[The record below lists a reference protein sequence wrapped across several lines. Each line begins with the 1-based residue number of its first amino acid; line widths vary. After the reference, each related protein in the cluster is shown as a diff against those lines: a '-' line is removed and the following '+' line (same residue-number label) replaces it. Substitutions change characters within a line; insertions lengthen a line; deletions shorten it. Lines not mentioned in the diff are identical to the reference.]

1 MDHEGTTIS
10 QGFIQEE
17 KSRSLLWKIE
27 KERAYASENCPSC
40 AKSLSVQVT
49 FETATLQTEKI
60 PAARLRLEALA
71 REVQESYCHHQHT
84 ALMTYYQIEDLVYM
98 TIQSGMGE
106 IREALSLLL
115 QAMRLSDGASEVY
128 SASLQRWVVAL
139 AAKLVYTRDLR
150 HLIFLIRHLF
160 RQNRSVRWASRVLR
174 VQVTDVCSAARA
186 IALLELILARPGLET
201 AVECTEELVEGWEEV
216 GRSGEG
222 SAVGEGL
229 LRERDALALLRA
241 LPLRQLLAK
250 MALFNRSDIEST
262 EEHEWGDGSGGHGV
276 LKAACGARA
285 LLAVLQRA
293 VHAHAHYARLQREL
307 TELCACALQLVAA
320 LHLRS
325 RHVYHPE
332 VAERVQVE
340 LEAVFVAGLL
350 LHQGKDLTKLP
361 ATLLSEA
368 TARDYCFGLIA
379 TLHDKGPHRIASLD
393 VDVGVVRCDVRVLV
407 VLQAALDRAD
417 DHELARTLLQF
428 LCQTAVK
435 RKPQWCRQPCE
446 VTARESLPRLLA
458 VHPYLHAI
466 SLHVLADLNQG
477 EPVDPTAVSYLS
489 VQEWRPNYAE
499 VLGVLEDWSVKCPH
513 LIEHLLLQMEYT
525 PHQGVSLE
533 TQLAMGAW
541 LCEYVRRVGGE
552 VREWAWSVLERLHVH
567 RAQWAICSVG
577 VRALVGVARV
587 RPGVAARCLVSM
599 MRAVQHTP
607 ESVALTPEFT
617 EVFNVLL
624 GSGPSLMARAFG
636 RAGPATAEL
645 LEKALL
651 NELLSSQSQNPG
663 ILNPWLRGLWAPT
676 LPSSARALLDT
687 AVRAVEDVPAIDTV
701 VSLML
706 QGENSKEFLDDAVRN
721 CSVAPLLCEAALRG
735 AHAQYELSAH
745 MWPRL
750 TDAVAR
756 QRAHGHK
763 VHVDNAIKQ
772 IGCTI
777 SSEELVV
784 YRTASAVLS
793 APLRH
798 PSHLTLWRLFFHL
811 YLQRPPSSPQLTSI
825 PVGPLFFSGIIK
837 SRVLSQLKK
846 RLQEVIDYH
855 KIQSEQLKIEV
866 YPQTEQIPTTS
877 DSRKTNITK
886 TYDRKLFAPITINDL
901 IEEECRNDSE
911 SESSEEEITE
921 ERVSESSAT
930 REKFHLYCYHSGAV
944 KMLSEYGSWLSDG
957 DKTRAAPHHADIAR
971 FIQHEGLSAARRNS
985 LPVWFVSATPPRP
998 HAPPTQPTPLQRAID
1013 ALLQIKEARA
1023 LSPLPDIQPLLDEH
1037 NNLSDARVIYNLV
1050 DRHLRTMES
1059 DAQSWSREVSQ
1070 LSQLDSKLLE
1080 LLRALRVRRPLPTY
1094 TKWCGNDTCKP
1105 IKITLQ
1111 VYFHCNRRCALAA
1124 LRALS
1129 RPRPST
1135 ARVAATL
1142 QSLVRVVRSRET
1154 AVRVAERA
1162 GNSAAAVHSFPPAID
1177 AITSLVTHLAERW
1190 VCGDAGACGRLLR
1203 AWAGGG
1209 AHALCSALVQ
1219 PRRLDHTSFLELY
1232 HTVLTASLP
1241 PPAAFSY
1248 LSRFEMATWAERV
1261 DPVQREK
1268 MLDILVQAAQRWGP
1282 APEPEHHVLLELI
1295 GVHIGLVCG
1304 VGEVCALVV
1313 GGLRACARG
1322 SLPPTLCAHLTH
1334 AAAHAHALTYNQL
1347 GNLLREVGAIW
1358 WETRTSLTEE
1368 TNLYVPYAS
1377 HLADILQ
1384 VLQQDFTAATK
1395 ALGHDTERVSW
1406 FAWSVLREAWAPWV
1420 QPGTPP
1426 PLLPVTHS
1434 EDSNA
1439 HADMLQRFRE
1449 TLQLL
1454 IDGCPG
1460 SEEYVLRH
1468 VWEWAVHTY
1477 IGAGARA
1484 PQSCRVSLSA
1494 LLSALE
1500 SLPWH
1505 TVQWMHASCM
1515 PLALQISR
1523 CSDREIVSWCGA
1535 RWRCACAASW
1545 VRGVQD
1551 AHLAPHLAAL
1561 LSVFCSPQLQLDTQV
1576 LEEAALLPW
1585 QRLPEAALDAAF
1597 EQFFVDFHNPAFPYH
1612 ETMQFRL
1619 LLCASQLIIV
1629 GETPECGVG
1638 ARARRARSVSQCVRA
1653 AATPTLTQH
1662 ARAHAETML
1671 RVLTDLGSEGG
1682 GWCALR
1688 TRLCACAWGGGAAGA
1703 AGVRRG
1709 WHAASDD
1716 EPIMA
1721 VWVCVLCRTAL
1732 QSRRVTA
1739 VSADMS
1745 ECVEVSRGVLV
1756 RWAAE
1761 PRRSL
1766 LQLVAMHHDTHTVRI
1781 RLLCRLALCILDPS
1795 SEEFVK
1801 AYEASCSALPPG
1813 QVEAVSWGRA
1823 PGAKYLPRLAAMLYP
1838 GRDVYFDEEAKLL
1851 QQIT

>member
-567 RAQWAICSVG
+567 RAQWAVPLETPPPETEPQDTWGHSVPLICSVG

-1111 VYFHCNRRCALAA
+1111 RYEWVISTGAEEGIEQNRRCALAA

-1671 RVLTDLGSEGG
+1671 RVLTDLG
-1682 GWCALR
+1682 
-1688 TRLCACAWGGGAAGA
+1688 
-1703 AGVRRG
+1703 
-1709 WHAASDD
+1709 
-1716 EPIMA
+1716 
-1721 VWVCVLCRTAL
+1721 
-1732 QSRRVTA
+1732 
-1739 VSADMS
+1739 
-1745 ECVEVSRGVLV
+1745 
-1756 RWAAE
+1756 
-1761 PRRSL
+1761 
-1766 LQLVAMHHDTHTVRI
+1766 
-1781 RLLCRLALCILDPS
+1781 
-1795 SEEFVK
+1795 
-1801 AYEASCSALPPG
+1801 
-1813 QVEAVSWGRA
+1813 
-1823 PGAKYLPRLAAMLYP
+1823 KY
-1838 GRDVYFDEEAKLL
+1838 
-1851 QQIT
+1851 